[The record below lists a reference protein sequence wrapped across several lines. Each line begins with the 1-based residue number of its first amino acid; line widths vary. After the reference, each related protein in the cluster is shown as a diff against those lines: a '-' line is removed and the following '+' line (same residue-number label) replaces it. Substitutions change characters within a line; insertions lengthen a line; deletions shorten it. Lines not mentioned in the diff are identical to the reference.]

1 MQEIFPLASGIVLA
15 LLTQRLVAPPWRV
28 PILVAL
34 SLVFGFLASLA
45 SGELAVNWG
54 FVSVDTALVLLAA
67 LATLAPPIARK
78 RRPAVATVS
87 QE

>member
-15 LLTQRLVAPPWRV
+15 MLTQRLVPPPWRV
-28 PILVAL
+28 PVLVAL
-34 SLVFGFLASLA
+34 SLVFGFLASLV
-45 SGELAVNWG
+45 SGELAVSWG

-67 LATLAPPIARK
+67 LATLAVPLARK
-78 RRPAVATVS
+78 RQPAVARIS

>member
-15 LLTQRLVAPPWRV
+15 VLTQRLVAPRWRV
-28 PILVAL
+28 PVLVVL
-34 SLVFGFLASLA
+34 SLVFGFLASLV
-45 SGELAVNWG
+45 SGELAVSWG

-67 LATLAPPIARK
+67 LATLAVPLARK
-78 RRPAVATVS
+78 RQPAVARIL